1 MKRTNSSTAH
11 AAKAMNCQRKFES
24 NGSFKT
30 SATRKP
36 GIGFAGFSCS
46 LACASG
52 YYAGDL
58 MFWSMTMAN
67 GPANRSDDSKV
78 PPAEHGSQDERA
90 PALEATREYDP
101 GTTDREMHDRLLES
115 GCAADREQP
124 MPRQLGKYTI
134 QRRIGQGGMG
144 VVWKGFDPDLHRTVA
159 IKVLGAHL
167 AHSPTARRRFQRE
180 ARAAA
185 AINHPNVLTIH
196 AVEEQNDVPFLVMEY
211 VAGDSLKTYV
221 SSRGK
226 VDPIE
231 VMRMSMQVSLGL
243 AAAHAQ
249 GVIHRDVK
257 PGNVMLHEGATRVRL
272 ADFGLARAA
281 FDNSELTSHD
291 NAVGTPAYMA
301 PEQIRGERLDARG
314 DLFSLGCVMYYM
326 LVGYSPFQGRTQ
338 AETIHKILD
347 SSPPRLSDLDPSI
360 PPVLAD
366 IIVRLLHKNPDERY
380 QSALEVADVL
390 KRLLVQLNQAPTDE
404 IAEVWAGKADSKT
417 PPANVQPI
425 TVTGTSTRAPL
436 LIGAAVLVVV
446 TLGTVAWVNHLASR
460 AALVPGQNGMAASP
474 AANAARLTKDGENSA
489 VSLQKL
495 TKITVGARA
504 DCATIAEAVSRAAE
518 NCTITVVG
526 PGPFVESIKVHDP
539 ALRGLKLVAQPRVQ
553 WRPDSVGESN
563 ALSIND
569 VAGVT
574 VEGFDFEAHSELS
587 RGIFLAGTAENIAVV
602 DCSFRHMLPSHKLSL
617 MSIGS
622 HSDTPGA
629 RIQIQR
635 CRFFAAQGSVMCL
648 AIGGEHAVPRVECE
662 ECLFSAPNT
671 HFYATQACR
680 QLLMA
685 RNVFMGGHNAI
696 NLSLKS
702 WTSESRIEIV
712 NNTFVGTRY
721 WLGLMDSFRAG
732 SAPSGPSDSRI
743 CNNLIL
749 GGERTQGGA
758 DQWDPTFASWR
769 FASNWW
775 ERDATTKPTADR
787 DGRVATLQAM
797 LDVPVRD
804 DPAHAG
810 FLVPAIGSPLLT
822 SGCGGDLPTY
832 IGAKRPTGTR

>member
-1 MKRTNSSTAH
+1 
-11 AAKAMNCQRKFES
+11 
-24 NGSFKT
+24 
-30 SATRKP
+30 
-36 GIGFAGFSCS
+36 
-46 LACASG
+46 
-52 YYAGDL
+52 
-58 MFWSMTMAN
+58 MAN
-67 GPANRSDDSKV
+67 GPADRGDDSKV
-78 PPAEHGSQDERA
+78 PPAERGSQDERA
-90 PALEATREYDP
+90 PALEVTREYSP
-101 GTTDREMHDRLLES
+101 GTTDREMHDRLLDS
-115 GCAADREQP
+115 GSAADREQP

-134 QRRIGQGGMG
+134 QGRIGQGGMG

-211 VAGDSLKTYV
+211 VAGDSLKAYV

-231 VMRMSMQVSLGL
+231 VMRMSMQISMGL

-347 SSPPRLSDLDPSI
+347 SSPPRLSDLDPCI

-366 IIVRLLHKNPDERY
+366 IITRLLHKNPDGRY

-390 KRLLVQLNQAPTDE
+390 KKLLVQLNQAATDE
-404 IAEVWAGKADSKT
+404 IADVWAGKLDAKT
-417 PPANVQPI
+417 PAASAQP
-425 TVTGTSTRAPL
+425 TPVTGTSIRAPL

-446 TLGTVAWVNHLASR
+446 ALGTVAWKFGAADSQTKLPAGDPVVKGTTAGESNASKVATAPLA
-460 AALVPGQNGMAASP
+460 
-474 AANAARLTKDGENSA
+474 
-489 VSLQKL
+489 KL
-495 TKITVGARA
+495 TKITVGSGAGA

-526 PGPFVESIKVHDP
+526 PGPFVESVKVHDL
-539 ALRGLKLVAQPRVQ
+539 ALRGLKLVAQPRAQ
-553 WRPDSVGESN
+553 WRPDGMGESN
-563 ALSIND
+563 ALSING

-574 VEGFDFEAHSELS
+574 VEGFDFEAQSDMS
-587 RGIFLAGTAENIAVV
+587 RGIFLTGTAENIAVV
-602 DCSFRHMLPSHKLSL
+602 DCSFRHMLSSHKLSL
-617 MSIGS
+617 MSIAS

-648 AIGGEHAVPRVECE
+648 TVGGEHPVPRVECE
-662 ECLFSAPNT
+662 DCQFSAPNT

-685 RNVFMGGHNAI
+685 RNVFLGGHNAI

-732 SAPSGPSDSRI
+732 TAPSGPSDSRV

-749 GGERTQGGA
+749 GGERTQGGP

-775 ERDATTKPTADR
+775 ERDATTKSTADR
-787 DGRVATLQAM
+787 EGRLATLQST

-804 DPAHAG
+804 DPAHVG

-832 IGAKRPTGTR
+832 IGAKRPADIR